1 MPMTLDI
8 LDEEFK
14 PTKTT
19 RKEQKTSA
27 LQAIEIGSSKI
38 TLSH

>member
-14 PTKTT
+14 LTKTT

-27 LQAIEIGSSKI
+27 LQAIEKGAVR
-38 TLSH
+38 LR